1 MIELFLLKCPLLSQ
15 NLLQV
20 IDMTKKLIGSTFTF
34 RQYMCSHCQKMFF
47 IEQKEGLTA
56 VEKFSEFNKIYQS
69 PCCKPFHNVHMNRDQ
84 EPCGIYIR
92 ELKLKIVEIPDE
104 IALVAKRR
112 YASEHGKPDP
122 YKDKKE
128 DDDEEES

>member
-1 MIELFLLKCPLLSQ
+1 M
-15 NLLQV
+15 
-20 IDMTKKLIGSTFTF
+20 
-34 RQYMCSHCQKMFF
+34 
-47 IEQKEGLTA
+47 
-56 VEKFSEFNKIYQS
+56 
-69 PCCKPFHNVHMNRDQ
+69 
-84 EPCGIYIR
+84 YIR

-128 DDDEEES
+128 DDEWEDADES